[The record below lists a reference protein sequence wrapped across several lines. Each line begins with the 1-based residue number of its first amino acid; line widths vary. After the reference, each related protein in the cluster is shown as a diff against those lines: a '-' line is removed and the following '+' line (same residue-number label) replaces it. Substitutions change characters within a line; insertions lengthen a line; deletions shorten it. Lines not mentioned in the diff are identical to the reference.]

1 MLFFF
6 IAMIFQSCVVH
17 SAFPYV
23 CFLKECRQ
31 MTGSERKY
39 VMSKRV
45 NPKEGRGGNLEKK
58 KGKIVKHKGKSQKR
72 TNSSKSSPPLSVA
85 SLPVRQAGC
94 YASVSVASGQ

>member
-1 MLFFF
+1 
-6 IAMIFQSCVVH
+6 
-17 SAFPYV
+17 
-23 CFLKECRQ
+23 

-72 TNSSKSSPPLSVA
+72 TNSSKSSP
-85 SLPVRQAGC
+85 RFDK
-94 YASVSVASGQ
+94 